1 MKSITPQRYT
11 TTKLI
16 EIVVKHFLI
25 KQLHIWN
32 SWVYEMR
39 DLSIYGR
46 KGWWDKR
53 EDKIL
58 AGRNQVKGKK

>member
-1 MKSITPQRYT
+1 
-11 TTKLI
+11 
-16 EIVVKHFLI
+16 
-25 KQLHIWN
+25 
-32 SWVYEMR
+32 MR